1 MIMAKQ
7 EKLIN
12 VALLFDAI
20 NHIKAS
26 C

>member
-7 EKLIN
+7 EKLID
-12 VALLFDAI
+12 VALLFDAV

-26 C
+26 